1 MSKSSKNANKD
12 VGQYIFEQLSPDALT
27 VSINIVLPEV
37 YRQVIDLR
45 SKSRLNSFITNRNQ
59 LFRAQIIQLN
69 ELGFDYIDFGTHS
82 DWIAAEIPFSASP
95 SEEKLHAAGKI
106 LMSIKYLQDSRNLV

>member
-1 MSKSSKNANKD
+1 MSKLNKD
-12 VGQYIFEQLSPDALT
+12 TNKDAKQYVFEQLSRDALT
-27 VSINIVLPEV
+27 VSVNIVLPEV

-45 SKSRLNSFITNRNQ
+45 SKNRFNAFLSNRSQ
-59 LFRAQIIQLN
+59 LFRSQIIELN

-95 SEEKLHAAGKI
+95 TEDKLHAAGKI
-106 LMSIKYLQDSRNLV
+106 LMNIKLWQGSA